1 LILRFWLLIL
11 PFYIVNF
18 TVSLLILR
26 FHCWFYHFTV
36 ENGKCNSETVKS
48 TNGRSKINLYTKS
61 LIIRKKNSQW
71 AIDVFIRNIT
81 IHRRRWSNTIRE
93 SQNTMI
99 RQSGRKPST
108 KTTFS
113 ENLVKTWSMHVPVT
127 MGYTESN
134 KIKRESKMSL
144 YQLLAECSESSKVSK
159 LKTPERKVLI
169 SSKWSQSGL

>member
-1 LILRFWLLIL
+1 
-11 PFYIVNF
+11 
-18 TVSLLILR
+18 
-26 FHCWFYHFTV
+26 
-36 ENGKCNSETVKS
+36 
-48 TNGRSKINLYTKS
+48 
-61 LIIRKKNSQW
+61 
-71 AIDVFIRNIT
+71 
-81 IHRRRWSNTIRE
+81 
-93 SQNTMI
+93 MI

-159 LKTPERKVLI
+159 LKSPETIKRQQGQQIKKSPNIIKMKSIGVI
-169 SSKWSQSGL
+169 N